1 MIPLNS
7 LERAVLQAMCRKASS
22 ANLEAQLK
30 NVVALSRKNMG
41 AGFFTTL
48 LPDRTAEAI
57 KERVIDEVAAQISQF
72 KEPMVFVLFMKDGYA
87 DLLEG
92 ASIDDST
99 VGINFNDVD
108 FKILDVDFKT
118 L

>member
-7 LERAVLQAMCRKASS
+7 LERAVLQAMCRKAPNS
-22 ANLEAQLK
+22 NLEAQLK
-30 NVVALSRKNMG
+30 NVTALSRKNTG
-41 AGFFTTL
+41 AGFLTKL
-48 LPDRTAEAI
+48 HPDRTAEMI
-57 KERVIDEVAAQISQF
+57 KDRVIGEVAAQISQF
-72 KEPMVFVLFMKDGYA
+72 KEPMVFVLFMKDGYP

-108 FKILDVDFKT
+108 FKIL
-118 L
+118 